1 VYFSNASAL
10 HKEDNVI
17 DVRPTMAFELQR
29 ALLGYN
35 IFLSFFLIGEACSR
49 LQVQPI
55 QHIIDEQKHNDR

>member
-1 VYFSNASAL
+1 VYLSNASAL

-17 DVRPTMAFELQR
+17 DVFAPPWLFELQR

-35 IFLSFFLIGEACSR
+35 NFPPNLVIEEACSS

-55 QHIIDEQKHNDR
+55 QHIDEQKTQ